1 MAISKLFRV
10 GKGCTRMSPY
20 VSRGQWVCGR
30 GRGRRG
36 EEGREARGRE
46 LSGVTD
52 VLWARLWAVNAAVR
66 TTPVPPR
73 RAPHDRRLGLS
84 KPGRGNGL
92 SRVHE
97 NPLSLAETLVANP
110 QEKAT
115 RLSFSWQ
122 SCGRKRPPWACSL
135 RRSAEGAREPPGRRR
150 SHLPTRCARP
160 GRRCPLGDWK
170 DLLS

>member
-30 GRGRRG
+30 GRGRRSAREGALWGDRRALGPVMGG
-36 EEGREARGRE
+36 E
-46 LSGVTD
+46 D
-52 VLWARLWAVNAAVR
+52 AVNAAVR